1 VATGQINPN
10 DKKWQEMYSGNGD
23 TKDSNVNEIANETS
37 VTNISEVPPQTS
49 PQQNIAT
56 ETITNSVKPDDNI
69 LKMPPLQESEVY
81 NTLVEK
87 TLVEIGYTNMGD
99 IYINGVQVD
108 FISIADSDTLLLGKI
123 ISGAS
128 DIIANET
135 QTASNTPPSWFTNDE
150 KYPSPVWEI
159 KTATTEFVKMINEVL
174 PEDNGIVVKSLV
186 VIPNANIV
194 NRDDMEPKWKE
205 LDVDVVRVLN
215 QTNLPNIL
223 DVVPDKTN
231 TEVLESYKKFVE
243 TLIKYFSQKYKKN
256 KMKKAG

>member
-1 VATGQINPN
+1 
-10 DKKWQEMYSGNGD
+10 
-23 TKDSNVNEIANETS
+23 
-37 VTNISEVPPQTS
+37 
-49 PQQNIAT
+49 
-56 ETITNSVKPDDNI
+56 
-69 LKMPPLQESEVY
+69 
-81 NTLVEK
+81 
-87 TLVEIGYTNMGD
+87 MGD

-135 QTASNTPPSWFTNDE
+135 QTDSNTPPSWFTNDE